1 MPLLP
6 RIRRI
11 WDLSPAIQSD
21 TPVWPGE
28 APFAYERTSVLQG
41 DCPVNVSRF
50 SMCPHT
56 GSHTDAPFHYDP
68 LGVPIGSVDLDAYI
82 GPCRVIHAIGAPQIE
97 FRHLQGK
104 LTALPQRVL
113 FRAYA
118 TYPRTGWDSAFASVA
133 VEVIELLA
141 RCGVKLIGIDTPSLD
156 PELSLT
162 MDAHLAVRRN
172 GMAILESIVLDDV
185 DEGDYELIA
194 LPLKFSELD
203 ASPVRAILRSLE
215 SGVT

>member
-1 MPLLP
+1 M
-6 RIRRI
+6 RSGSRRI
-11 WDLSPAIQSD
+11 WDLSPSIRSD

-28 APFAYERTSVLQG
+28 APFAFERTSVLEG

-56 GSHTDAPFHYDP
+56 GSHTDAPYHYDP
-68 LGVPIGSVDLDAYI
+68 VGEPIGGVGLEPYL
-82 GPCRVIHAIGAPQIE
+82 GPCRVIHAIGAPRIE
-97 FRHLQGK
+97 TRHLQGK

-113 FRAYA
+113 FRVYA
-118 TYPRTGWDSAFASVA
+118 SCPTTGWDSNFASVA
-133 VEVIELLA
+133 VETIELLA
-141 RCGVKLIGIDTPSLD
+141 QHGVRLIGIDTPSLD

-194 LPLKFSELD
+194 LPLKFSDLD
-203 ASPVRAILRSLE
+203 ASPVRAILRTLE
-215 SGVT
+215 AGIT